1 MAKTRDELQG
11 RLDRLA
17 ADMPDLINDYPDPGD
32 FNSAF
37 AGRADDMRF
46 IPCHRGGLARGTQPN
61 ARPRA
66 GPCLRSEHCASPLIA
81 TAAAQLNVPARRWP
95 GHLIDSG

>member
-37 AGRADDMRF
+37 AGRADD
-46 IPCHRGGLARGTQPN
+46 ITDEAGVADYEWVNAQIDKGVQP
-61 ARPRA
+61 RY
-66 GPCLRSEHCASPLIA
+66 
-81 TAAAQLNVPARRWP
+81 V
-95 GHLIDSG
+95 